1 MKIRTVGAV
10 SGVLPAAL
18 ALTLAAGCAT
28 SEGASPGA
36 PAATS
41 PAISEGASR
50 AASEA
55 ASPAA
60 SEAASDAAGLRV
72 SSPAFGD
79 GAAIPRK
86 HACAAQGGQD
96 VSPALAWSGVP
107 SEARELAV
115 VVDDPDAPGGSY
127 IHWIVTGLP
136 ASLTGLGQAATEG
149 RTLPGSGGAPSY
161 AGPCPPG
168 GTHHYHFI
176 VYALRDRFQ
185 PVGGPRAVYARLKK
199 AAIASGETVG
209 TWTRRP

>member
-1 MKIRTVGAV
+1 MKIRMVGAV
-10 SGVLPAAL
+10 SGALPAAL

-28 SEGASPGA
+28 SEGASPRASGGA
-36 PAATS
+36 S
-41 PAISEGASR
+41 PATSEGASS
-50 AASEA
+50 AVEV

-60 SEAASDAAGLRV
+60 SEAASRVAGLRV

-86 HACAAQGGQD
+86 HACAAQGGKD
-96 VSPALAWSGVP
+96 ISPPLAWSGVP

-136 ASLTGLGQAATEG
+136 ASLTGLGQGATEG
-149 RTLPGSGGAPSY
+149 KTLPGSGGAPSY

-168 GTHHYHFI
+168 GTHHYHFT

-185 PVGGPRAVYARLKK
+185 PVGDPRAVYARLKK

>member
-10 SGVLPAAL
+10 RGALPAAL
-18 ALTLAAGCAT
+18 ALTLAAGCAS
-28 SEGASPGA
+28 SEGASPGMSGA
-36 PAATS
+36 ASPATS
-41 PAISEGASR
+41 EG
-50 AASEA
+50 

-60 SEAASDAAGLRV
+60 SEAASPVTGLRV

-96 VSPALAWSGVP
+96 VSPVLAWSGVP

-136 ASLTGLGQAATEG
+136 ASLTGLGQGATEG
-149 RTLPGSGGAPSY
+149 KTLPGSGGAPSY

-185 PVGGPRAVYARLKK
+185 PVGDPRAVYARLKK